1 MLIPIVIAFMG
12 MVSMVLTVV
21 PLEARQ
27 APA

>member
-12 MVSMVLTVV
+12 MVSMVLAVV